1 MVAVGPPVWL
11 VAGPPGVE
19 IDARVRLSPDGRT
32 LAFGGVIGGT
42 SQVYLRHLD
51 QLGAVPLAG
60 TEGTRPLAFSP
71 DGRELLV
78 ADYTGVAR
86 NVSAIATVSR
96 VSLTG
101 GPLRT
106 VAQGHGGAAW
116 GPDDTVILG
125 GNGLRMVGRGEE
137 ATQLTTL
144 GDGERFHTGPAFL
157 PGGRAVVFTRF
168 GSFGNDVALY
178 DFEAG
183 HHTWLLS
190 GTTPQYSTSG
200 HLIFWRD
207 GALWAVPFDVDRL
220 AVTGDAVPVLEGVA
234 NVVTAGGY
242 ALADNGTLT
251 FAQGGI
257 RAATLASVS
266 RAGEVSAIPLVQ
278 GWPRAVL
285 QKWCSSHGR
294 GGTGHRRLPS
304 RSAY

>member
-1 MVAVGPPVWL
+1 MVSNVAVVVGIALAALSSGTVWVFSSVPMVAVGPPVWL

-106 VAQGHGGAAW
+106 VAQGHGA
-116 GPDDTVILG
+116 
-125 GNGLRMVGRGEE
+125 
-137 ATQLTTL
+137 QH
-144 GDGERFHTGPAFL
+144 GDQM
-157 PGGRAVVFTRF
+157 TR
-168 GSFGNDVALY
+168 
-178 DFEAG
+178 
-183 HHTWLLS
+183 
-190 GTTPQYSTSG
+190 
-200 HLIFWRD
+200 
-207 GALWAVPFDVDRL
+207 
-220 AVTGDAVPVLEGVA
+220 
-234 NVVTAGGY
+234 
-242 ALADNGTLT
+242 
-251 FAQGGI
+251 
-257 RAATLASVS
+257 
-266 RAGEVSAIPLVQ
+266 
-278 GWPRAVL
+278 
-285 QKWCSSHGR
+285 
-294 GGTGHRRLPS
+294 
-304 RSAY
+304 